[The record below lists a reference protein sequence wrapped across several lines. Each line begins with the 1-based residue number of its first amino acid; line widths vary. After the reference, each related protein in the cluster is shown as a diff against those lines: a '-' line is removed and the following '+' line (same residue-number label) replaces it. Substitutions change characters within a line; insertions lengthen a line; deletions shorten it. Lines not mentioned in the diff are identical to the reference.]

1 MAVATDFDI
10 DSLGDGQQSPKDDP
24 TRSSGDLYKRK
35 DVVNDFL
42 AFLSR
47 ERVRYCV
54 LGDIPEDFP
63 QEVLSDVDIAFDI
76 DSEKSIREIIQRY
89 CQENPRA
96 KLVSVIRH
104 EHSAFFF
111 VLAFIDETGGYSFL
125 QIDACIDYYRDGRL
139 LIESKDLILNRSKVF
154 GSNGLEFFVPA
165 PAAEFKYYLIKKIEK
180 KNLNESAGK
189 HLSACWQKDMK
200 GCMSIL
206 DEYFKEE
213 DSVFI
218 SHAAEIGN
226 WDSIAERISKIRKG
240 FHKTTKPTI
249 SDRATEFFR
258 LSKRVIKPSGFWIAI
273 FGPDGIGKSTLIDS
287 LTESFAPAFW
297 GVSYKHFRPRLDT
310 NIHGDST
317 VVTDPHAKEA
327 RSAISSSGKMVYYFF
342 DYWIGYLTNIRLL
355 LAKSHFVIFDRY
367 ADDIKVDKI
376 RYRYSG
382 PAWLVNWMCKL
393 IPRPDILVVLD
404 APASLIQSRKS
415 EVTEEET
422 ERQMG
427 EYRKI
432 ASSYSNAILVDASG
446 SPDEV
451 FIAVQA
457 ILVEKMAQRY
467 LKA

>member
-1 MAVATDFDI
+1 MAVATDI
-10 DSLGDGQQSPKDDP
+10 DLDTLGDGHSSPKANLVAP
-24 TRSSGDLYKRK
+24 YTRRDI
-35 DVVNDFL
+35 VNDFL

-54 LGDIPEDFP
+54 LGDIPENFP
-63 QEVLSDVDIAFDI
+63 QEVLSDVDIAFDL
-76 DSEKSIREIIQRY
+76 DSESSIRDVIQRY
-89 CQENPRA
+89 CRENPKA
-96 KLVSVIRH
+96 KLISVIRH

-111 VLAFIDETGGYSFL
+111 VLAFKNKSGAYSFL
-125 QIDACIDYYRDGRL
+125 QIDACIDYYREGRL
-139 LIESKDLILNRSKVF
+139 LIESKDLILNRTKVH
-154 GSNGLEFFVPA
+154 GADGLEFFVPA
-165 PAAEFKYYLIKKIEK
+165 AAAEFKYYLIKKIEK

-189 HLSACWQKDMK
+189 HLTACWQKDMK

-218 SHAAEIGN
+218 SHAAEVGN
-226 WDSIAERISKIRKG
+226 WDSIADRISTIRKG

-249 SDRATEFFR
+249 SDRATEFYR
-258 LSKRVIKPSGFWIAI
+258 LAKRMIKPPGFWIAI

-287 LTESFAPAFW
+287 LNENFKPAFW
-297 GVSYKHFRPRLDT
+297 GVSYRHFRPRLDT
-310 NIHGDST
+310 NIHGDTT

-327 RSAISSSGKMVYYFF
+327 RSSLSSAAKMVYYFF
-342 DYWIGYLTNIRLL
+342 DYWIGYIMSIRLL
-355 LAKSHFVIFDRY
+355 LAKGHFVIFDRY

-382 PAWLVNWMCKL
+382 PTWLVNWMCKL
-393 IPRPDILVVLD
+393 IPRPDILIVLD

-427 EYRKI
+427 EYRNI
-432 ASSYSNAILVDASG
+432 AASYSNAHLVDASG
-446 SPDEV
+446 TPDEV
-451 FIAVQA
+451 FAAVQNV
-457 ILVEKMAQRY
+457 LVERMAKRY
-467 LKA
+467 PKA